1 MTLLRA
7 IMMNYHILYLKNPH
21 LCMMCAPFVHDFPL
35 NGAHHNLLNKIN
47 FSIIV
52 HGVHDF
58 LACVREMVCF
68 FPRPLS
74 QPLTTFQG
82 QGSNVK
88 NKIHSHKKNIK
99 KWCTPCTYKFNL
111 LFFNKKIVC
120 MILNKWCTY
129 HAHYAHTQFSEWK

>member
-1 MTLLRA
+1 MA
-7 IMMNYHILYLKNPH
+7 IMMNYHIHYLKNTH
-21 LCMMCAPFVHDFPL
+21 LCMMCAPFVHDFSL
-35 NGAHHNLLNKIN
+35 NGAHYNLLNKIN
-47 FSIIV
+47 FSRIV

-68 FPRPLS
+68 FPPPLS

-88 NKIHSHKKNIK
+88 NKIDSHEKNVK
-99 KWCTPCTYKFNL
+99 KWCTPCTHISNI

-120 MILNKWCTY
+120 MILNKWCTNGT
-129 HAHYAHTQFSEWK
+129 HYAHS